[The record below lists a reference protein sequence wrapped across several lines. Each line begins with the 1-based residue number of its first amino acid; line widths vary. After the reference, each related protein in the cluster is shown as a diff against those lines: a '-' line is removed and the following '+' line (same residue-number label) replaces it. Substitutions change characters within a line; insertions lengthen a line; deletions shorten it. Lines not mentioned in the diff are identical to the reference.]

1 MSIAAKLQ
9 RQHLQTLTPYA
20 SARRSMSGGKVWLNA
35 NESPYNSDYEVDTSG
50 LNRYPEFQPGKLLQ
64 AYADYAEVRSDQV
77 LIGRG
82 SDEAIDVLIRT
93 YCEPGQDAIMICPP
107 TYGMYA
113 ISAATHG
120 AAVKS
125 VPLTNI
131 WQLDVNQIKANLTN
145 VKLVFLC
152 NPSNPLGNALEPK
165 ALMEI
170 LEAAGDQA
178 LVVVDEAYI
187 EYAALAGVSSV
198 SQWLQKYP
206 QLVVLRTLS
215 KAFGLAGIR
224 CGFALASADVIATM
238 QKVLAPY
245 PLPDLTVQVA
255 IQALAPAACKQMQ
268 ERLAVTCVERER
280 LQAALEQLGYVKRL
294 WPSVTNFILLQV
306 TDAAKL
312 VGWCQQQGILIRNQS
327 AQVGLGNT
335 VRITVG
341 SEAENNELIASLN
354 AITQDFFS

>member
-20 SARRSMSGGKVWLNA
+20 SARRSMSGGSVWLNA
-35 NESPYNSDYEVDTSG
+35 NESPYSNDYEVDTTG
-50 LNRYPEFQPGKLLQ
+50 LNRYPEFQSAKLLK
-64 AYADYAEVRSDQV
+64 AYADYAEIRSDQV

-125 VPLTNI
+125 VPLTDS
-131 WQLDVNQIKANLTN
+131 WQLDLDQIKANLAD

-152 NPSNPLGNALEPK
+152 NPSNPLGNALEPQ
-165 ALMEI
+165 ALTEV
-170 LEAAGDQA
+170 LETVGDQA
-178 LVVVDEAYI
+178 LVIVDEAYI
-187 EYAALAGVSSV
+187 EYAALAGINSV

-224 CGFALASADVIATM
+224 CGFALASPDVIAAM

-255 IQALAPAACKQMQ
+255 IQALAPGACAQMQ
-268 ERLAVTCVERER
+268 ARLVETITERER
-280 LQAALEQLGYVKRL
+280 LQQELEQLSYVKKL
-294 WPSVTNFILLQV
+294 WPSVTNFILVQV

-312 VGWCQQQGILIRNQS
+312 VSWCQQQGILIRNQS
-327 AQVGLGNT
+327 AQVGLSNT

-341 SEAENNELIASLN
+341 SETENNELIASLN